1 MKKIFYLQAMKID
14 ILANLIEFLP
24 ILGFLAPILMK
35 LNLIENK
42 ALDTM
47 RRIDKDLTP
56 LSVFEKNALNNR
68 TQIALLKL
76 RVNDIEGYL
85 EKQGF
90 HPPDIDEN
98 SFL

>member
-1 MKKIFYLQAMKID
+1 MKNEILQG
-14 ILANLIEFLP
+14 LIEALP
-24 ILGFLAPILMK
+24 ILGFLSPILIK

-42 ALDTM
+42 ALEAM
-47 RRIDKDLTP
+47 RRIDRDLTP
-56 LSVFEKNALNNR
+56 LSSFEANALHNK

-90 HPPDIDEN
+90 HSPDIDED

>member
-1 MKKIFYLQAMKID
+1 MKID
-14 ILANLIEFLP
+14 ILASLIESLP
-24 ILGFLAPILMK
+24 ILGFLTPILMK

-56 LSVFEKNALNNR
+56 LSLFEKNALNNR

>member
-14 ILANLIEFLP
+14 ILANLIESLP